1 MHHISDPRGA
11 DSGAADTASSPAST
25 GSEASAQSRGGRGRA
40 ANERGGSR
48 ESDESGALPALRA
61 AEGRTHGKTILLGEH
76 TVLYG
81 APAIALPV
89 TELAVVVTL
98 TPIADDSDGPDGVP
112 WIESSVYTGPLAD
125 APARL
130 EPVIAALRGTLTV
143 LAAGGPTGSSASHGP
158 VARSAR
164 TATGRDAD
172 PAHPLPPLHLRIDS
186 AIPVARGL
194 GSSAA
199 VAGAVVDAV
208 AAAFGAELDPETR
221 FELVQASERIAH
233 GTASGLDAR
242 TTVST
247 APIWFDH
254 GVGRP
259 TSVGAD
265 LTFVIADTGVASG
278 TREAVGAV
286 RERHAVDPA
295 AVEGPVGRIAALT
308 GAGRGLLA
316 SGDAI
321 GLGATLDAVHAELRQ
336 LDVSSAELDHL
347 ADAARAAG
355 ALGAKLTGGGR
366 GGCLLAL
373 AAKAAHATELA
384 AALQAAGA
392 ASTWTV
398 RLPATP
404 AEGTAPN
411 TSGDAAEPAAAPA
424 APTTTPDPEDER

>member
-11 DSGAADTASSPAST
+11 DSGAADTASSPASS
-25 GSEASAQSRGGRGRA
+25 GSESSAPTPRSA
-40 ANERGGSR
+40 
-48 ESDESGALPALRA
+48 
-61 AEGRTHGKTILLGEH
+61 RTHGKTILLGEH
-76 TVLYG
+76 AVLYG

-89 TELAVVVTL
+89 AELGVVATVTPL
-98 TPIADDSDGPDGVP
+98 ALGAESRIDSR
-112 WIESSVYTGPLAD
+112 VYSGPLAD
-125 APARL
+125 APERL
-130 EPVIAALRGTLTV
+130 EPVLAALRGTL
-143 LAAGGPTGSSASHGP
+143 A
-158 VARSAR
+158 ARSAL
-164 TATGRDAD
+164 TA
-172 PAHPLPPLHLRIDS
+172 PEPPPLHLRIDS
-186 AIPVARGL
+186 DIPVARGL

-208 AAAFGAELDPETR
+208 AAVFGATLDPETR
-221 FELVQASERIAH
+221 FALVQASERIAH

-242 TTVST
+242 TTIST

-259 TSVGAD
+259 TSVGAE
-265 LTFVIADTGVASG
+265 LAFVIADTGVASG

-321 GLGATLDAVHAELRQ
+321 GLGATLDAVQSELQQ
-336 LDVSSAELDHL
+336 LDVSSAELDRL
-347 ADAARAAG
+347 IDRARATG

-373 AAKAAHATELA
+373 AADAAHATELA
-384 AALQAAGA
+384 ATLRTAGA

-398 RLPATP
+398 RLPATSV
-404 AEGTAPN
+404 EGVAPN
-411 TSGDAAEPAAAPA
+411 TSGDDAAGGTAPAAAP
-424 APTTTPDPEDER
+424 TTMPDPEDER